1 MSRGKEL
8 AKNTAIV
15 AVGKLSTKFVYF
27 LLLPFYTAVLS
38 TEDYGTV
45 DLFNTYVALL
55 LPIIVFQIED
65 ALFRFMVDARDSEE
79 EQKRVATTT
88 FGFACIQIIVFS
100 VVFVIIRN
108 IVSLPYLGYL
118 WLNVIASIFCGL
130 FLQCARG
137 LGDNQGYALG
147 GFITASANIG
157 LNLFFILCLDMRAEG
172 MLCAAVISNFIGAF
186 YLALRQRIWR
196 QLKRKWFDTKLLKEI
211 LTYALPLV
219 PNYLC
224 WWVVGASDK
233 SVVNYFLGIS
243 ESGILA
249 VSQKFST
256 AYSGLYSIFNLA
268 WTESAALH
276 RLDKDSNEY
285 YSFIIERSFR
295 LLSAVCTGIIAVV
308 ALAFPFLVNEK
319 FNAAYYQV
327 PIHMLG
333 AFVYSVIGIYSV
345 VYVAHKKTGGIAK
358 TSFVAAVVNLVVHIG
373 LIRHLG
379 LYASSVST
387 LVAYFVMFM
396 IRYFDIKKYKTIK
409 VRKSVVFTSIAMM
422 SVVIVIYYLQ
432 MMWLK
437 VLGLCMALGFAI
449 YLNKELLREI
459 KTTILNKRL
468 KKSVG

>member
-1 MSRGKEL
+1 
-8 AKNTAIV
+8 
-15 AVGKLSTKFVYF
+15 
-27 LLLPFYTAVLS
+27 
-38 TEDYGTV
+38 
-45 DLFNTYVALL
+45 
-55 LPIIVFQIED
+55 
-65 ALFRFMVDARDSEE
+65 
-79 EQKRVATTT
+79 
-88 FGFACIQIIVFS
+88 
-100 VVFVIIRN
+100 
-108 IVSLPYLGYL
+108 
-118 WLNVIASIFCGL
+118 
-130 FLQCARG
+130 
-137 LGDNQGYALG
+137 
-147 GFITASANIG
+147 
-157 LNLFFILCLDMRAEG
+157 MRAEG

-256 AYSGLYSIFNLA
+256 AYSGLSSIFNLA

-308 ALAFPFLVNEK
+308 ALVFPFLVNEK

-387 LVAYFVMFM
+387 LLAYFVMFM

-409 VRKSVVFTSIAMM
+409 VRKSVVFTSITMM